1 MSLYRR
7 YDCIVIMSLCK
18 YCGSDSADDSDVCL
32 SCRRIIDVLRKDST
46 PGKINGFDFN
56 DVKKN
61 KGIACLS
68 YLPFLFILPLF
79 LIPKS
84 KYALYHA
91 GYGFRLTLL
100 GIVFKITD
108 IIIKLLFNI
117 FFKTTFNKGTVFEY
131 SAISEAG
138 STFSLVFGI
147 TVTAIYCILLIT
159 GVYYA
164 YKCLIINLPFTKKH
178 KN

>member
-1 MSLYRR
+1 
-7 YDCIVIMSLCK
+7 MSLCK
-18 YCGSDSADDSDVCL
+18 YCGSDFADDSEVCI
-32 SCRRIIDVLRKDST
+32 SCRRIIDVLRKES
-46 PGKINGFDFN
+46 PPVKINGFDFN

-61 KGIACLS
+61 KSIACIS

-79 LIPKS
+79 LSPKS

-91 GYGFRLTLL
+91 GYGLRLTLL
-100 GIVFKITD
+100 GVVFKIAD

-131 SAISEAG
+131 SAISEVG
-138 STFSLVFGI
+138 TTISLIFGI
-147 TVTAIYCILLIT
+147 TVTIIYCILLIT

-164 YKCLIINLPFTKKH
+164 YKCLIISLPLIKKH